1 MDQNGAVLNSYKYDI
16 FGKLADCSE
25 QVRNIFKYSGLLGVI
40 QDEELRDIYM
50 IRARHYDAQHGRF
63 ISLDP
68 FGEAFNLI
76 LPSFCEPKNLLV
88 TTPFIVVIIK

>member
-16 FGKLADCSE
+16 FGKLAYSSE

-76 LPSFCEPKNLLV
+76 LRS
-88 TTPFIVVIIK
+88 